1 MNERITTAGIV
12 EKDGKYLL
20 GCRNTEGSVNNEKWE
35 FIGGKNR
42 WGESE
47 EETLKREFLEELGVN
62 ITVGELLAQVDFTNK
77 DTLYHLK
84 AYRVCPSSY
93 DFHLSVHSSISFFTL
108 EQMCD
113 LAMVDSDK
121 QIVGF
126 LRK

>member
-1 MNERITTAGIV
+1 M
-12 EKDGKYLL
+12 
-20 GCRNTEGSVNNEKWE
+20 NNEKWE

-47 EETLKREFLEELGVN
+47 EETLKREFFEELGVN